1 MIEVKKSLER
11 KEKKQAGSK
20 FLELKDKKVS
30 QAGFWF
36 THTQL

>member
-20 FLELKDKKVS
+20 FLEL
-30 QAGFWF
+30 
-36 THTQL
+36 QL